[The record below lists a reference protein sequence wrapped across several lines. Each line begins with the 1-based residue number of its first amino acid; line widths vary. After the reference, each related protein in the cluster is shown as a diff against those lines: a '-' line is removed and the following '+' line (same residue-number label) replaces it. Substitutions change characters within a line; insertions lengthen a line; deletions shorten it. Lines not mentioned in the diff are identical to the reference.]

1 MANGVNVK
9 MGVSGVA
16 QFKQSINQAK
26 TSIKTLDA
34 QLKLTEKQYQAT
46 GDAEAYMQQ
55 KAEQLQSKMEAQK
68 SIIQTTEKA
77 LEDMRKRGVDMNSK
91 AFQDMVQ
98 QLAKAN
104 ADLLDTQMQIQGV
117 ETASDGASAAVSDMA
132 SELNNIGTQVS
143 FKTVIGGLD
152 SIADGLQKAVKK
164 AYELGKA
171 LYLSTLDSA
180 AWADEINTAAK
191 QAQMSTKQYQQ
202 MAAAAE
208 QVDTSL
214 DSVLSS
220 QQKLATAAEKDN
232 KDMAA
237 IFARLGV
244 QTTRYGEVRDLNDLF
259 WETGEALMQ
268 IENAADQADMGKKIF
283 GSQWRELIP
292 MFQMGRKEY
301 EKLVES
307 QTYVDDEHLQSL
319 QELDDSYK
327 DMQHQIEVLKNDFFA
342 ELAPSIKVVTDAL
355 SDLMKRFNEYLKS
368 EKGQEMMKSLGEN
381 IEKLFSSIVN
391 FDPEQAVK
399 TIGDVMGAIQQGFE
413 WIANNWDAV
422 STGLQAI
429 AVGWAAIKTA
439 TVGLKIAELVT
450 GLKGL
455 GFGKTPTGGSPDG
468 TPVTTGDATKTT
480 LLQGIGY
487 KLAPTLAKAGNAAVM
502 YGGMLGA
509 VGDRFINETNMGR
522 AIRDGTDVLEGLKQD
537 VQETTDSIK
546 HNAETFSS
554 DWDDV
559 FKYNPLFSW
568 MRGTRPTGESYDT
581 LMGMQSKGTIEKA
594 QLFSFLSGQS
604 TKYGNFATDELL
616 RFWRGEGDW
625 DQARIDALMES
636 VNDAY
641 DRMEKA
647 SEDVSGSTETS
658 TKASTDMSAAA
669 EDMMSL
675 PALVENAVIN
685 GMSQVKIYIDGQQA
699 GTAVAPFVDGALGG
713 ILALTRT

>member
-55 KAEQLQSKMEAQK
+55 KTEQLQSKLETQRG
-68 SIIQTTEKA
+68 IVQTAEKA

-117 ETASDGASAAVSDMA
+117 ETASDGATAAVTDMA

-152 SIADGLQKAVKK
+152 SIADGLQTAIKK
-164 AYELGKA
+164 AFELGKA
-171 LYLSTLDSA
+171 LYTATLDSA

-259 WETGEALMQ
+259 WETGEALMK
-268 IENAADQADMGKKIF
+268 IDNAADQADMGKKLF
-283 GSQWRELIP
+283 GGQWRELIP

-307 QTYVDDEHLQSL
+307 QTYVDEKHLQSL
-319 QELDDSYK
+319 QDLDDSYK

-381 IEKLFSSIVN
+381 IEKLFSSIAN

-399 TIGDVMGAIQQGFE
+399 TIGDVMGAIEEGFQ
-413 WIANNWDAV
+413 WIADNWESV
-422 STGLQAI
+422 SKGLEAI
-429 AVGWAAIKTA
+429 AIGWAAIKAA

-455 GFGKTPTGGSPDG
+455 GFGGKTPTGGSP
-468 TPVTTGDATKTT
+468 TATGDATKTT

-487 KLAPTLAKAGNAAVM
+487 KLAPTISKAGNATMM
-502 YGGMLGA
+502 YGGLLGA

-522 AIRDGTDVLEGLKQD
+522 AIRDGTDVLEGLTQD
-537 VQETTDSIK
+537 VKETTDNIK

-554 DWDDV
+554 DWEDV

-568 MRGTRPTGESYDT
+568 MRGTRPTGEAYEA
-581 LMGMQSKGTIEKA
+581 LMGMQSKGTIEKDM
-594 QLFSFLSGQS
+594 LFSSLAGQS
-604 TKYGNFATDELL
+604 TSYGNNATDELL

-625 DQARIDALMES
+625 DQARIEALMAS

-641 DRMEKA
+641 DRMEKEA
-647 SEDVSGSTETS
+647 EQVSGSTDAS
-658 TKASTDMSAAA
+658 TKASTDMTAAA
-669 EDMMSL
+669 EDMMAL
-675 PALVENAVIN
+675 PALVENAVIS

-699 GTAVAPFVDGALGG
+699 GTAVAPFVDVALGG
-713 ILALTRT
+713 ILALGRE